1 MKKLLFGA
9 SALLLLAACNGKSTN
24 DESAYMGDTVTSVEE
39 VDTAVDTAVEP
50 ARLDSVQ
57 QDSIKSQ
64 QIAQSKADELEQ
76 RKADE
81 LEQSKADKQ
90 AIKQMVKK
98 FYEGAVIGSKGG
110 ISWTKSSLSKYC
122 TQSFIKKLENS
133 YGYDGPKGLAVWILR
148 NPYITDSDGRDKV
161 ISVDVDN
168 NNTAIVTYLD
178 CGYTSKTRL
187 NLVKEGDQWKI
198 NNCKFISGSSK
209 SKYPEYNW

>member
-1 MKKLLFGA
+1 MIKKFLFGA
-9 SALLLLAACNGKSTN
+9 TALLMLAACNGKSSNEDSTYE
-24 DESAYMGDTVTSVEE
+24 DSAYAGDTVTAVEE
-39 VDTAVDTAVEP
+39 VDTTAEL
-50 ARLDSVQ
+50 ARLDSIR
-57 QDSIKSQ
+57 QDSIKNE
-64 QIAQSKADELEQ
+64 ELEE
-76 RKADE
+76 K
-81 LEQSKADKQ
+81 KADKE

-122 TQSFIKKLENS
+122 TQSFIKKLEDS
-133 YGYDGPKGLAVWILR
+133 YDYDGPKGLAVWILR
-148 NPYITDSDGRDKV
+148 NPDITDSDGRDKV
-161 ISVDVDN
+161 ISVVVDN
-168 NNTAIVTYLD
+168 NDTAVVTYLD